1 MAGRTIAT
9 KALGALA
16 LAGVAIPVSA
26 PVSAMQPSTWP
37 QQRSDVGASK
47 AVLFGTL
54 PNGLRYAIMRG
65 TVPPGRVSLRLR
77 IDAGSLYESDTQL
90 GLAHFLEHMA
100 FRGSTHVESG
110 EALRM
115 LERLGLAVGADANA
129 FTDFTQ
135 TVYKFD
141 LPSAD
146 GAKIDTALMLLRET
160 ASELTLTD
168 AAFQAERPVVLS
180 EERIGAGA
188 NRDRG
193 AAELDLVFHGQRAAA
208 RLPIGKADLLRT
220 TGPEP
225 LRQFYR
231 DYYRPERATVIAV
244 GDFDPKDV
252 EARIKAH
259 FADWKNS
266 APNGADPDYGT
277 PTAKAPAVRILAAA
291 GLSPQLSL
299 AWVRPYDDAP
309 RNKARLRR
317 LGAAQ
322 LAMNILSRRLYA
334 LASSDNSPFAS
345 AGAGTANRLR
355 SAQITTM
362 GAIIKPDQW
371 QRALQALII
380 AERQITAP
388 SGVSQADLDTAIASN
403 RASLQTRAA
412 SYSTRGSNQLA
423 DGLVASVNED
433 DVFTADP
440 DDLVLFEEIIK
451 TITPEDVAAAAR
463 EAFSGAGPLIILS
476 GPTAV
481 ATEPEVT
488 KALADAQA
496 MSTSTVQVTS
506 KAWPFTDFG
515 TPGKVTERK
524 RVDDLDF
531 TALRF
536 ANGTRLN
543 VKQTPLVKDQV
554 LITVRFGNGRQALP
568 KDRAPI
574 DWTIAAWPA
583 GGLKGLSLAELQ
595 QIFAGKV
602 HRESPTPADDAFILS
617 AATRPEDL
625 ELEMQLLAA
634 YFTAPAWRPEAFDRS
649 RTVLAGMLP
658 QLDTSPGG
666 VMRRELGLL
675 LHSGDRRFAA
685 PTPADVAATH
695 VEDARALFDP
705 QLASGPL
712 EITIVGD
719 VTVDRASQ
727 LVASTFGAMAQRKD
741 AEKRTDH
748 VAFPHA
754 SPDPVTLR
762 HNGRADQGL
771 AFVAWPIPD
780 LYSNPQRARTLD
792 LLAQVI
798 SQRLF
803 DQVRVAQG
811 ATYSTRANAE
821 ASSTHPGY
829 GYLAAYAETP
839 PDKVQSFYDTLDGI
853 IADLKAKEPSA
864 DEFARARAPMLEQL
878 STARRTNAYWAS
890 RLSGS
895 QTEPRQLELVRSVE
909 DGIRKITPADVHKVA
924 QEYLEQS
931 RIWRLRILP
940 NPTPAAA
947 AAK

>member
-1 MAGRTIAT
+1 MAGWTIAT
-9 KALGALA
+9 LAARAVAVLA
-16 LAGVAIPVSA
+16 LASATLPVA
-26 PVSAMQPSTWP
+26 AMQPATWP
-37 QQRSDVGASK
+37 QQRSDIGASK

-65 TVPPGRVSLRLR
+65 AVPPGRVSLRLR
-77 IDAGSLYESDTQL
+77 IDAGSIYESDTQL

-141 LPSAD
+141 IPSAN

-168 AAFQAERPVVLS
+168 AAFEAERPVVLS
-180 EERIGAGA
+180 EERGGAGA
-188 NRDRG
+188 NRDR
-193 AAELDLVFHGQRAAA
+193 ASAELDLMFHGQRVAS

-231 DYYRPERATVIAV
+231 DYYRPERAALIAV
-244 GDFDPKDV
+244 GDFDPKDI
-252 EARIKAH
+252 EARIKAR
-259 FADWKNS
+259 FGDWKNT
-266 APNGADPDYGT
+266 APAGVDPDYGT
-277 PTAKAPAVRILAAA
+277 PTVKAPAVRILAVA

-299 AWVRPYDDAP
+299 AWVLPYDDS
-309 RNKARLRR
+309 RRDKARLRQQ
-317 LGAAQ
+317 GARQ
-322 LAMNILSRRLYA
+322 LAMSILSRRLYA

-345 AGAGTANRLR
+345 AGASTANRVR
-355 SAQITTM
+355 SGQVTTM

-380 AERQITAP
+380 AQRQITAP
-388 SGVSQADLDTAIASN
+388 SGVSQADLDMAIASG

-412 SYSTRGSNQLA
+412 SYSTRASNQLA
-423 DGLVASVNED
+423 DGLVATVNED

-440 DDLVLFEEIIK
+440 DDLALFEEIIK
-451 TITPEDVAAAAR
+451 TITPDDVAAAAR
-463 EAFSGAGPLIILS
+463 AAFAGSGPLIMLS
-476 GPTAV
+476 GPTKV
-481 ATEPEVT
+481 ATDEEVL

-496 MSTSTVQVTS
+496 MSTSAVQVST
-506 KAWPFTDFG
+506 KAWPFTNFG
-515 TPGKVTERK
+515 TPGKVVERR

-536 ANGTRLN
+536 ANGVRLN

-554 LITVRFGNGRQALP
+554 LITMRLGNGRQAMP
-568 KDRAPI
+568 RDRAPV
-574 DWTIAAWPA
+574 DWSVAGWLA
-583 GGLKGLSLAELQ
+583 GGLNGISLAEQQ

-602 HRESPTPADDAFILS
+602 HRESVSTGDDAFIIS
-617 AATRPEDL
+617 ASTRPEDL
-625 ELEMQLLAA
+625 ALEMQLLAA
-634 YFTAPAWRPEAFDRS
+634 YFTAPAWRSESFDRA

-666 VMRRELGLL
+666 VMRRELGQL
-675 LHSGDRRFAA
+675 LHSGDRRWAA
-685 PTPADVAATH
+685 PTPAGIAATH
-695 VEDARALFDP
+695 VEDARALIGP
-705 QLASGPL
+705 QLASGAL

-719 VTVDRASQ
+719 VSTDSATA
-727 LVASTFGAMAQRKD
+727 LIAATFGALPARKD
-741 AEKRTDH
+741 AEKHSDH

-762 HNGRADQGL
+762 HTGRADQGL

-780 LYSNPQRARTLD
+780 LYSNPQRARTMD
-792 LLAQVI
+792 LLARII

-811 ATYSTRANAE
+811 ATYSTSANAE
-821 ASSTHPGY
+821 SSSVHTGY
-829 GYLAAYAETP
+829 GYLAAFAETP

-864 DEFARARAPMLEQL
+864 DEFARARNPLLEQL
-878 STARRTNAYWAS
+878 ATSRRTNAYWAS

-895 QTEPRQLELVRSVE
+895 QAEPRQLELVRTVE
-909 DGIRKITPADVHKVA
+909 DSLKKITPADIHRAA
-924 QEYLEQS
+924 QEYLDHA
-931 RIWRLRILP
+931 RIWRLRVLP
-940 NPTPAAA
+940 NPTPAPT
-947 AAK
+947 K